1 MPKEAA
7 ASKKI
12 LLMQVIVPH
21 YKLPIDAILR

>member
-12 LLMQVIVPH
+12 ILMQVIVPH
-21 YKLPIDAILR
+21 YILTADAILR